1 MDKLLQ
7 HFNIVSSKEA
17 PKTGR
22 SKPFHTVSLLI
33 L

>member
-7 HFNIVSSKEA
+7 HFNIVSSKETL
-17 PKTGR
+17 KTGR
-22 SKPFHTVSLLI
+22 SKPFHIVSLLI